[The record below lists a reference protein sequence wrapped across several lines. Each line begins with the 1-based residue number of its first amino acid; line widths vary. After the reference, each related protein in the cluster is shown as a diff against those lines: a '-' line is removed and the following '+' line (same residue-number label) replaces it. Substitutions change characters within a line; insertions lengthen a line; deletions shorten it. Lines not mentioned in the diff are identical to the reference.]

1 MPDATISARQLLI
14 ALDQSPANIL
24 DDVEL
29 LELLQAFPSSGCY
42 TAKEKTLLRR
52 RLQDCLRVIERLIF
66 EQGSFNEVATAV
78 DRSDLDKQIELACEQ
93 LSHAARLRQAMQ
105 RVTKYLNGVFVVT
118 LKIDKCADHEK
129 VLCINMAGELV
140 LPAQATDVTVGILK
154 LMVSEIVPG
163 MYEQLVS
170 EDGSLLDADA
180 ELVTTLLKCQP
191 SSPCNSVPG
200 LHRKNNVVVQEPS
213 SHPRKTLRSQC
224 AGMLSRL
231 VKL

>member
-1 MPDATISARQLLI
+1 MPDATISAQQLLI
-14 ALDQSPANIL
+14 ALDRSSANIL
-24 DDVEL
+24 EDVEL
-29 LELLQAFPSSGCY
+29 LELLQAFPGSGCY
-42 TAKEKTLLRR
+42 NAKERTLLRR
-52 RLQDCLRVIERLIF
+52 RLQDRLRVIERLIV
-66 EQGSFNEVATAV
+66 ELGSFDEVATAV
-78 DRSDLDKQIELACEQ
+78 DRSELDKQIALAREQ
-93 LSHAARLRQAMQ
+93 SAHAARLRQAMQ

-118 LKIDKCADHEK
+118 LEIDKCADHEK

-140 LPAQATDVTVGILK
+140 LPAQATDVTVGFLK

-191 SSPCNSVPG
+191 SSSRNSVPG
-200 LHRKNNVVVQEPS
+200 LHRKNNVAIQEPL
-213 SHPRKTLRSQC
+213 SHPRKTLRSLV
-224 AGMLSRL
+224 ARSLSKL